1 MNIDYIGAL
10 QLMLLV
16 LSITT
21 IFLYLKRY
29 TTQIKELSKSFINVI
44 TNKILSYSK
53 NLWIIHYEVFEKYG
67 VWRFVTKF

>member
-16 LSITT
+16 LSITA
-21 IFLYLKRY
+21 IFLYLKGY
-29 TTQIKELSKSFINVI
+29 TRQIKELSKSFINVI

-53 NLWIIHYEVFEKYG
+53 NLWIIHYEVFQK
-67 VWRFVTKF
+67 